1 MPRHLT
7 ISLAATATATLGGT
21 TANAIAFPASD
32 RAGMM
37 PMMRG
42 MMAADHVERRIS
54 YQKAE
59 LAITDA
65 RLTQW
70 NRVAA
75 ALRLNAKAV
84 QDGMATMARSD
95 MPTTA
100 PTQSDMMVM
109 LMSKRLNGT
118 KKLGVANNALY
129 AFLMAEQWKTANDRA
144 AGPMGMI

>member
-7 ISLAATATATLGGT
+7 LFLAATATLGDT
-21 TANAIAFPASD
+21 TENAIVFPASD
-32 RAGMM
+32 GARMM

-65 RLTQW
+65 QLNAW
-70 NRVAA
+70 NAVAA

-109 LMSKRLNGT
+109 LMSERLDGT
-118 KKLGVANNALY
+118 KKPSAANNALY
-129 AFLMAEQWKTANDRA
+129 AFLTPDQWKTANDRPTC
-144 AGPMGMI
+144 PMGMI

>member
-7 ISLAATATATLGGT
+7 LSLAATATLGGT

-42 MMAADHVERRIS
+42 MMAADHVEGRIA

-70 NRVAA
+70 NRVAVV
-75 ALRLNAKAV
+75 LRLNAKAV

-109 LMSKRLNGT
+109 LMSQRLDGT
-118 KKLGVANNALY
+118 KKLGVANNALD
-129 AFLMAEQWKTANDRA
+129 AFLMPDQWKTANDRPTS
-144 AGPMGMI
+144 PMGMI